1 MKAGL
6 FLLGL
11 AVLVSCTVG
20 VARAQSWTTVGN
32 MTFASTYQ
40 DSQTTGLGTVGMP
53 FMLLQTI
60 HLSRFAFQ
68 R

>member
-11 AVLVSCTVG
+11 AVLVSCAVG

-32 MTFASTYQ
+32 MTFGSSYYQ
-40 DSQTTGLGTVGMP
+40 GQTTGLGTLRMP
-53 FMLLQTI
+53 FMLLPNHT
-60 HLSRFAFQ
+60 S
-68 R
+68 